1 MYFVYVLQNQ
11 ESGLRYV
18 GQTDDLQRRIGRH
31 NQPDPTGVRFTG
43 KQPGMWLLV
52 YSEIYATRAEAMQR
66 ERWLKSGVGR
76 QWLKDH
82 LLNPGATTVE

>member
-1 MYFVYVLQNQ
+1 
-11 ESGLRYV
+11 
-18 GQTDDLQRRIGRH
+18 
-31 NQPDPTGVRFTG
+31 
-43 KQPGMWLLV
+43 MWLLV

-76 QWLKDH
+76 QWLKAH